1 MSCSVS
7 QILDTQTQGNIDDG
21 VANLAA
27 QIKKNVNFKN
37 QDCNDSKLDK
47 AVAFAS
53 IAMQY
58 LVFAFILIAL
68 VRRDEST
75 DTLVKVI
82 VITSIATTAL
92 LVIQYRDVLLAAIR
106 ILGALDTSTKVILA
120 LSVLATLGTGYIQD
134 GGAGLYL
141 TMGIAAVLFLRLSL
155 QVKDFIRDTKSP
167 VPAFTKFMKELITP
181 SRIQTLYNA
190 FK

>member
-1 MSCSVS
+1 MSCSVP
-7 QILDTQTQGNIDDG
+7 QILDTKTQKNIDDG
-21 VANLAA
+21 VAALAT
-27 QIKKNVNFKN
+27 QIKNNVNFKN
-37 QDCNDSKLDK
+37 QDCKDSKLDK
-47 AVAFAS
+47 VIAFIS

-58 LVFAFILIAL
+58 LVFAFIMIAL

-82 VITSIATTAL
+82 VVTSFVTTAL
-92 LVIQYRDVLLAAIR
+92 LVVQYRNVLLSAVR
-106 ILGALDTSTKVILA
+106 ILGALDTSTKVILG
-120 LSVLATLGTGYIQD
+120 LSVLATLGTGYIKK

-155 QVKDFIRDTKSP
+155 QVKDFIRDTESP
-167 VPAFTKFMKELITP
+167 IPAFTKFLKEIITP
-181 SRIQTLYNA
+181 VRIQTLYNA